1 MSVPSCE
8 AASRAL
14 RQITGPES
22 RGTMAGIDP
31 LSGRM
36 QRCALTLDHP
46 IQHRPAILAD
56 PAV

>member
-1 MSVPSCE
+1 
-8 AASRAL
+8 
-14 RQITGPES
+14 
-22 RGTMAGIDP
+22 MAGIDP

>member
-8 AASRAL
+8 AASRAS

-31 LSGRM
+31 LSGQM
-36 QRCALTLDHP
+36 QRCALTLDQP
-46 IQHRPAILAD
+46 IQHRPAILVN